1 MIDGPDLP
9 AQVQVSTGELSHA
22 EPPLSGRLTRNQMPE
37 ELTFPVPIRLLP
49 RPLVE
54 TDGRESRGPFIRFL
68 SDAHPLRA
76 YLACLEVDGRVV
88 VPHLTILME
97 PNEYPGSRTSGARE
111 PMGNRQLEQIWRRG
125 LVRHRKLKSRSIA
138 ATDERALPAGALDG
152 DPPRHAP
159 LAWCRKTGAYATPL
173 CPTCLGVMGT
183 CRDEVLLRSCGLP
196 SYEKSLI
203 RVLYCQA
210 CSTGS
215 KQFPVFYT
223 YSLRKVDGLAEGV
236 QLRRR
241 SELYRDLGPR
251 ISSSATDA
259 EPGTA
264 VVDLHPCFR
273 CEHRASCYP
282 AGRHVDDHIPAEEL
296 LYPLA
301 YYDFYWIPI
310 EALPL
315 DFGETVALLGGAAIA
330 DLSAAQSDEQA
341 QIPLRH
347 EVLAE
352 LARPGNQ
359 FLFEGD
365 TTGLFPLESLYL
377 KLSAVADLTPV
388 DGCFAR
394 VLQY

>member
-159 LAWCRKTGAYATPL
+159 QSFPFTTDSDVHGGEQHHCS
-173 CPTCLGVMGT
+173 GVT
-183 CRDEVLLRSCGLP
+183 R
-196 SYEKSLI
+196 
-203 RVLYCQA
+203 
-210 CSTGS
+210 
-215 KQFPVFYT
+215 
-223 YSLRKVDGLAEGV
+223 
-236 QLRRR
+236 
-241 SELYRDLGPR
+241 
-251 ISSSATDA
+251 
-259 EPGTA
+259 
-264 VVDLHPCFR
+264 
-273 CEHRASCYP
+273 
-282 AGRHVDDHIPAEEL
+282 
-296 LYPLA
+296 
-301 YYDFYWIPI
+301 
-310 EALPL
+310 
-315 DFGETVALLGGAAIA
+315 VALYVRVSTNDQRLDLQLDELRQFCKRRGWLIA
-330 DLSAAQSDEQA
+330 GEFSD
-341 QIPLRH
+341 
-347 EVLAE
+347 
-352 LARPGNQ
+352 
-359 FLFEGD
+359 
-365 TTGLFPLESLYL
+365 
-377 KLSAVADLTPV
+377 LSAVAVAPLP
-388 DGCFAR
+388 
-394 VLQY
+394 